1 MNVVYLS
8 PHFPENYIA
17 FVEAL
22 NGRGASVLGIAELPY
37 DHLPERLKPVLTDY
51 YQVSD
56 MENYDEMLRAVAF
69 FSHKYGKINHLD
81 SLNEH
86 WLFTEAK
93 LRTDFN
99 IPGIHNDTI
108 ADMKY
113 KSRMKQRFVHAGIRV
128 ARGLV
133 TDNIADAGS
142 FIREVGYPV
151 VAKPDS
157 GVGAANT
164 YKISDETQ
172 LQRFFENKPDIP
184 YIFEEFISGRI
195 ETFDGLTD
203 QFGNLVYCT
212 GHVYSDGVMDV
223 VNNDRHVYYYS
234 FREIPADVEEMGM
247 RIFRE
252 FNLKG
257 RFFHFEFFRTEDG
270 SLVALEVNMRP
281 PGGYT
286 TDMFNFGSDINIY
299 EQWANM
305 VTMNIFNTAYQRKY
319 HVAYVGR
326 KWRFDYAY
334 STAEIEEICGEKLVY
349 HDYVSGIF
357 SLAMGNYGYI
367 VRHPDLEELM
377 KCVHLIHQMKN

>member
-1 MNVVYLS
+1 MNVIYLS

-17 FVEAL
+17 FAEAL
-22 NGRGASVLGIAELPY
+22 HSRGARVLGIAELHY
-37 DHLPERLKPVLTDY
+37 DQLPDRLKPVLTDY
-51 YQVSD
+51 YAVQN

-69 FSHKYGKINHLD
+69 FTHKYGKIDHLD

-86 WLFTEAK
+86 WLFTEAS

-113 KSRMKQRFVHAGIRV
+113 KSLMKERFIKASIRV
-128 ARGLV
+128 ARGKVLH
-133 TDNIADAGS
+133 THDEAKS
-142 FIREVGYPV
+142 FIREVAYPV

-164 YKISDETQ
+164 YKISDDIQ
-172 LQRFFENKPDIP
+172 LERFFENKPDIP

-203 QFGNLVYCT
+203 KFGNLVFCT

-223 VNNDRHVYYYS
+223 VNNDRHVFYYS
-234 FREIPADVEEMGM
+234 FRDIPADVEEMGM
-247 RIFRE
+247 KIFRE

-257 RFFHFEFFRTEDG
+257 RFFHFEFFRTDDG

-305 VTMNIFNTAYQRKY
+305 VTMNAFSTDYQRKY

-326 KWRFDYAY
+326 KWRFDYAH
-334 STAEIEEICGEKLVY
+334 TTDEIAALCGEKLVY
-349 HDYVSGIF
+349 HNYVSGIF

-367 VRHPDLEELM
+367 IRHPDLEELL
-377 KCVHLIHQMKN
+377 KCVHLIHRLKD

>member
-1 MNVVYLS
+1 MNVIYLS

-17 FVEAL
+17 FVAAL
-22 NGRGASVLGIAELPY
+22 YHRGVQVLGIADLPF
-37 DHLPERLKPVLTDY
+37 DHLPEQLKGVLTDY
-51 YQVSD
+51 YQVD
-56 MENYDEMLRAVAF
+56 NMENYEELFRAVAF
-69 FSHKYGKINHLD
+69 FSFKYGKIDHLD
-81 SLNEH
+81 SLNEY

-99 IPGIHNDTI
+99 IPGIQNDTI

-113 KSRMKQRFVHAGIRV
+113 KSRMKERFKKAGIRV
-128 ARGLV
+128 AEGKVIDDIDSARE
-133 TDNIADAGS
+133 
-142 FIREVGYPV
+142 FISKTGFPV
-151 VAKPDS
+151 VAKPDI
-157 GVGAANT
+157 GVGAVNT
-164 YKISDETQ
+164 YKISDEEW
-172 LQRFFENKPDIP
+172 LERFFQNKPPEP

-203 QFGNLVYCT
+203 KFGNLVYCT
-212 GHVYSDGVMDV
+212 GHVYSDGVMEV

-247 RIFRE
+247 KIFRE

-257 RFFHFEFFRTEDG
+257 RFFHFEFFRTYEG
-270 SLVALEVNMRP
+270 SLIALEVNMRP

-286 TDMFNFGSDINIY
+286 TDMFNFGSDIDIY

-305 VTMNIFNTAYQRKY
+305 VTMNTFGSDFYRKY

-326 KWRFDYAY
+326 KWRFNYKY
-334 STAEIEEICGEKLVY
+334 STQQIEEMLGQKLVFHNY
-349 HDYVSGIF
+349 ISGIF

-367 VRHPDLEELM
+367 IRHQDLDELL
-377 KCVHLIHQMKN
+377 KCVNLVHELNE